1 MAEMIGG
8 LNLVLLGK
16 IGAGKS
22 ASGNTIL
29 GRKAFESKESFT
41 SVTQDLAIE
50 SGTVCGRRVTVYDT
64 PGLFNTKLSEEEVQQ
79 IYANVLQRCESGPCV
94 FLLVIKADRFTE
106 KERKTVEKI
115 EELLGENRLK
125 KTWILFTGR
134 DELEE
139 ENMSIDEFVNET
151 EPLKRLVQKYDHRYH
166 VFNNKKKEPNGQVQ
180 ELLSKI
186 DAIEKGAKP
195 KKTLVKGG
203 KLKCIP
209 VSRLTEQE
217 LPRWKIFGE
226 ELKYSIKNILM
237 ICIILHLYCKIMQ
250 ALESQYQYVQH

>member
-41 SVTQDLAIE
+41 SVTQDLAVE
-50 SGTVCGRRVTVYDT
+50 SGTVCGRQVTVYDT
-64 PGLFNTKLSEEEVQQ
+64 PGLFNTKLSEEKVLQ

-151 EPLKRLVQKYDHRYH
+151 EPLKKLVQKYDNRYH
-166 VFNNKKKEPNGQVQ
+166 VFNNKKKGPNGQVP

-186 DAIEKGAKP
+186 DAIGEKRSKTEEDSSEGRKTKMHSCLQINCAGAAE
-195 KKTLVKGG
+195 VED
-203 KLKCIP
+203 
-209 VSRLTEQE
+209 V
-217 LPRWKIFGE
+217 W
-226 ELKYSIKNILM
+226 
-237 ICIILHLYCKIMQ
+237 
-250 ALESQYQYVQH
+250 